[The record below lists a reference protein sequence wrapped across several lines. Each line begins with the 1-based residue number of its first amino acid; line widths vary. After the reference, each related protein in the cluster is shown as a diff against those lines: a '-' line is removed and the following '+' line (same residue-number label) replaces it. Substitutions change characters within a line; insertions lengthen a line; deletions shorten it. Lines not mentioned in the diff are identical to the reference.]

1 MGDDHRPRRLPD
13 SSSGGDEGLGVH
25 AVRLPSRL
33 PARRCRGPGE
43 VGTAILDALPALE
56 TPQRII
62 IIDAMQAQGAARRVY
77 RICLANCIGSA
88 LIACMHGFIIF
99 PGAGL
104 QVFRGV

>member
-1 MGDDHRPRRLPD
+1 MPCAFQADCLPED
-13 SSSGGDEGLGVH
+13 VEAL
-25 AVRLPSRL
+25 
-33 PARRCRGPGE
+33 E

-77 RICLANCIGSA
+77 RICLANCISSA